1 MKFQGLID
9 NREESAKR
17 VRERV
22 VTVCN
27 LFENRKSGSEQ
38 EAQTS
43 AFLKDQLQNVC
54 EVKEESFDVY
64 PEAYSGVFYIVPT
77 LAILATIAYF
87 FTAMVSILLAFIAI
101 VVFVA
106 QFLTN
111 SHVLDLLPRNNPAI

>member
-43 AFLKDQLQNVC
+43 AFLKDQLQNIC

-64 PEAYSGVFYIVPT
+64 PEAY
-77 LAILATIAYF
+77 
-87 FTAMVSILLAFIAI
+87 
-101 VVFVA
+101 
-106 QFLTN
+106 
-111 SHVLDLLPRNNPAI
+111 

>member
-43 AFLKDQLQNVC
+43 AF
-54 EVKEESFDVY
+54 
-64 PEAYSGVFYIVPT
+64 
-77 LAILATIAYF
+77 
-87 FTAMVSILLAFIAI
+87 
-101 VVFVA
+101 
-106 QFLTN
+106 
-111 SHVLDLLPRNNPAI
+111 